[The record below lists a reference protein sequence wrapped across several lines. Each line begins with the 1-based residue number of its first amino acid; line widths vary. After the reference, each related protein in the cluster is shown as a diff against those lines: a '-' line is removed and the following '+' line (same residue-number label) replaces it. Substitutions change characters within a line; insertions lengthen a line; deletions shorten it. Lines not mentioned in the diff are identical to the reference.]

1 MNVDLTKNIRVPIAI
16 NHLVGSWDLYEKPG
30 LIDIQQEFILGG
42 NNMSNRSGFLEGLI
56 VGTILGGLS
65 ILVASPKSRKE
76 LQDKFQKLR
85 DENEDVLRA
94 TQESTE
100 DLIEKTKQ
108 SIESGFDKL
117 GDIIKENQKV
127 SAEDLLTSEDK

>member
-1 MNVDLTKNIRVPIAI
+1 
-16 NHLVGSWDLYEKPG
+16 
-30 LIDIQQEFILGG
+30 
-42 NNMSNRSGFLEGLI
+42 MSNRSGFLEGLI